1 MNKNTTILLV
11 ESDAA
16 EREEFI
22 RLAEDKNWIVQGFTS
37 SYEAIQWIKKNDE
50 GAILV
55 IAEGATPLNAYQTF
69 DYIRKELKNE
79 LPVAITK
86 TGTSGNGNTPE
97 GYSFLEKPFTA
108 NSINALKQLADPESL
123 PSDDKVYSLEYLET
137 ISGGNQEF
145 LIDCLK
151 TFISSVSG
159 KMEEL
164 KTAVADNDLKG
175 IGAIAHNIKPS
186 FEMLENATAK
196 DICNKLT
203 YEIDTVD
210 IPQLAAILNSEFTIM
225 EDALKQ
231 DFPELR

>member
-11 ESDAA
+11 ESDVA
-16 EREEFI
+16 ETAEFI
-22 RLAEDKNWIVQGFTS
+22 RLAEDKNWTVQPFTS
-37 SYEAIQWIKKNDE
+37 SYEAIQWLKKENQ
-50 GAILV
+50 AALLV
-55 IAEGATPLNAYQTF
+55 IAENATPLNAYQTF
-69 DYIRKELKNE
+69 DYLRKELNNE
-79 LPVAITK
+79 LPVAVAK
-86 TGTSGNGNTPE
+86 PGTSGNTAE
-97 GYSFLEKPFTA
+97 GYSFLEKPFNA
-108 NSINALKQLADPESL
+108 NSIKALKQVTDPGSL
-123 PSDDKVYSLEYLET
+123 PSDDKIYSLEYLET

-159 KMEEL
+159 KMDEL
-164 KTAVADNDLKG
+164 KVAVAGNDLKE

-203 YEIDTVD
+203 YEAETAD
-210 IPQLAAILNSEFTIM
+210 IPQLASILNSEFILM
-225 EDALKQ
+225 EEALKQ